1 MKKKMKHTHRHT
13 KMKILA
19 EKIVKK
25 IRSSISRPHRTQFPL
40 VHINIHTHNRHV
52 SPRSHL
58 PIWLSHAHT
67 HTPTLVPPRAYGC
80 CHGNLLCCEAN
91 GEERVTR
98 AATAAAAYYN
108 WESASPRSTPVEPT
122 HSHPAHHPSSSY
134 SHTHNSHD
142 HTHTHTSSLTYASCA
157 FSEQLIVIEEK
168 SRVRVSF

>member
-1 MKKKMKHTHRHT
+1 
-13 KMKILA
+13 MKILA

-58 PIWLSHAHT
+58 YDYLTHT
-67 HTPTLVPPRAYGC
+67 HTRRHSFRHARMDVAMEIFCVVKQMEKRGSHAPRQQQQPTTTENQHRRDRLR
-80 CHGNLLCCEAN
+80 LK
-91 GEERVTR
+91 
-98 AATAAAAYYN
+98 
-108 WESASPRSTPVEPT
+108 PT
-122 HSHPAHHPSSSY
+122 HSHTAHHPSSSY

>member
-1 MKKKMKHTHRHT
+1 MLKKKMKHTHRHT

-40 VHINIHTHNRHV
+40 VHINIHTHTTDM
-52 SPRSHL
+52 SPLVRIYMIISRT
-58 PIWLSHAHT
+58 HT

-108 WESASPRSTPVEPT
+108 
-122 HSHPAHHPSSSY
+122 
-134 SHTHNSHD
+134 
-142 HTHTHTSSLTYASCA
+142 
-157 FSEQLIVIEEK
+157 
-168 SRVRVSF
+168 

>member
-1 MKKKMKHTHRHT
+1 MISIHTQTHEKRWWRRRWNTHRHT

-58 PIWLSHAHT
+58 YDYLTHT
-67 HTPTLVPPRAYGC
+67 HTPTLVQPRAYGC

-91 GEERVTR
+91 GEERVPR
-98 AATAAAAYYN
+98 AASAAAAYYN
-108 WESASPRSTPVEPT
+108 WESASPRSTPVETNTFAHSPPPVVVVHT
-122 HSHPAHHPSSSY
+122 HDHIHTHIHTQVHSHTPVAHFRSS
-134 SHTHNSHD
+134 
-142 HTHTHTSSLTYASCA
+142 
-157 FSEQLIVIEEK
+157 
-168 SRVRVSF
+168 

>member
-1 MKKKMKHTHRHT
+1 
-13 KMKILA
+13 MKILA

-58 PIWLSHAHT
+58 YDYLTHT
-67 HTPTLVPPRAYGC
+67 HTRRHSFRHARMDVAMETFCVVKQMEKRGSQAPQQQPTTTENQRRRDPFRLNQHIRTQPT
-80 CHGNLLCCEAN
+80 
-91 GEERVTR
+91 TR
-98 AATAAAAYYN
+98 RRRT
-108 WESASPRSTPVEPT
+108 
-122 HSHPAHHPSSSY
+122 
-134 SHTHNSHD
+134 
-142 HTHTHTSSLTYASCA
+142 HTHTTHMITHIHTSSLTYASCA

>member
-1 MKKKMKHTHRHT
+1 MMKKKMKHTHRHT

-58 PIWLSHAHT
+58 YDYLTHT
-67 HTPTLVPPRAYGC
+67 HTRRHSFRHARMDVAMETFCVVKQMEKRGSHAPQQQQQPTTTENQRRRDRLRLNQHIRTQPT
-80 CHGNLLCCEAN
+80 
-91 GEERVTR
+91 TR
-98 AATAAAAYYN
+98 RRRT
-108 WESASPRSTPVEPT
+108 
-122 HSHPAHHPSSSY
+122 
-134 SHTHNSHD
+134 HTHNSHD

>member
-1 MKKKMKHTHRHT
+1 MMKKKMKHTHRHT

-58 PIWLSHAHT
+58 YDYLTHT
-67 HTPTLVPPRAYGC
+67 HTRRHSFRHARMDVAMETFCVVKQMEKRGSHAPQQQQPTTTENQRRRDRLR
-80 CHGNLLCCEAN
+80 LK
-91 GEERVTR
+91 
-98 AATAAAAYYN
+98 
-108 WESASPRSTPVEPT
+108 PT

>member
-1 MKKKMKHTHRHT
+1 MMKKKMKHTQTHEDENT
-13 KMKILA
+13 SG
-19 EKIVKK
+19 KIVKK

-58 PIWLSHAHT
+58 YDYLTHT
-67 HTPTLVPPRAYGC
+67 HTRRHSFRHARMDVAMETFCVVKQMEKRGSQAPQQPQPTTTENQRRRDRLRLNQHIRTQPT
-80 CHGNLLCCEAN
+80 
-91 GEERVTR
+91 TR
-98 AATAAAAYYN
+98 RRRT
-108 WESASPRSTPVEPT
+108 
-122 HSHPAHHPSSSY
+122 
-134 SHTHNSHD
+134 HTHNSHD